1 MKQNNPPM
9 EQEVRAV
16 YERMIGALLD
26 FRNLED
32 LEEIVLPDFMGYGS
46 AAHEI
51 FKTRE
56 DVQKMARIQADQLQG
71 QDFRYSRKPFAEK
84 EFANGL
90 GCLILEELELYFPG
104 NDHHLYLRLS
114 TVLEKLDGR
123 WVVTHFHGSTPDY
136 DIAEEEAFP
145 EEGLRRKNEE
155 LEAKIRERTRELE
168 IEAALERVRN
178 SAMRMQNSEELSS
191 LIKTIFKELRS
202 LDMEL
207 TRCLLWIFNPE
218 EQSAMVWMTNSEDP
232 DMADRYIVPY
242 HEHPAYKNYLKAWK
256 AKESNWEYLLEGA
269 VKDQWDEILVYG
281 YFARLP
287 EEIKK
292 AMKAPNAVMLSG
304 SFNTY
309 GVIQTASLQSLS
321 EESHEILRRFSQVF
335 EQTYTRFLDLKK
347 AEAQAREAQIEAALE
362 RVRTASMAMQKTE
375 HISDVAVVFLNQ
387 LKELKLNFVQAWIN
401 VFHLDE
407 GYFDIWFSP
416 LEGVY
421 EEPRHLQL
429 PSTLFEDTSI
439 KSWRSGNAFSF
450 LSLKS
455 KEEVDAL
462 VTAC

>member
-1 MKQNNPPM
+1 MNADILP
-9 EQEVRAV
+9 EDFEGRSV

-32 LEEIVLPDFMGYGS
+32 LQEIVLPDFIGYGS

-56 DVQKMARIQADQLQG
+56 DVMKMARMQADQLQG
-71 QDFRYSRKPFAEK
+71 KNFRYSRKPFAEK
-84 EFANGL
+84 VFANGK
-90 GCLILEELELYFPG
+90 GCMILEELELFFPG
-104 NDHHLYLRLS
+104 NALELYLRLS
-114 TVLEKLDGR
+114 TVLEKLDGK

-155 LEAKIRERTRELE
+155 LEEKIRERTKELE

-178 SAMRMQNSEELSS
+178 SAMRMQTSEELSS

-232 DMADRYIVPY
+232 DMADRYLVPY

-256 AKESNWEYLLEGA
+256 AKESKWEYLLEGA
-269 VKDQWDEILVYG
+269 DKDQWDEILVYG
-281 YFARLP
+281 YFASLP

-292 AMKAPNAVMLSG
+292 AMKAPNAIMLSG

-309 GVIQTASLQSLS
+309 GVIQTASL
-321 EESHEILRRFSQVF
+321 H
-335 EQTYTRFLDLKK
+335 
-347 AEAQAREAQIEAALE
+347 A
-362 RVRTASMAMQKTE
+362 
-375 HISDVAVVFLNQ
+375 
-387 LKELKLNFVQAWIN
+387 
-401 VFHLDE
+401 
-407 GYFDIWFSP
+407 
-416 LEGVY
+416 
-421 EEPRHLQL
+421 
-429 PSTLFEDTSI
+429 
-439 KSWRSGNAFSF
+439 
-450 LSLKS
+450 
-455 KEEVDAL
+455 
-462 VTAC
+462 